1 MLLQQQVA
9 ALIKPISQIETH
21 SQVFLFLYSSALWR
35 MRVRTQLTCAR
46 WRAGQA
52 TQCRSAYKVSGRL
65 NSTPNPSM
73 GEMLHKTHSAR
84 LDLAKLR
91 EQVIDPP
98 FHPAR
103 ARLTCPDSPDG
114 ATAIAHCHGD
124 ETGCCRVQQNS
135 FRFSL
140 IWLWELVS

>member
-9 ALIKPISQIETH
+9 ALIKQISQIETH
-21 SQVFLFLYSSALWR
+21 SHVLSIPAPCGGCASGRNSLARGGEQVR
-35 MRVRTQLTCAR
+35 Q
-46 WRAGQA
+46 
-52 TQCRSAYKVSGRL
+52 RSVGLPTKLVPRL

-114 ATAIAHCHGD
+114 ATAITHCHGD

-140 IWLWELVS
+140 FWLWELVS